1 MTSLVD
7 QLAHLPILLLITY
20 RPDYLPPWND
30 RSHTRQMTLSR
41 LSPEDSQRVVQAALP
56 NSQNAV
62 AIIQGIVSKAEGNP
76 FFLEEL
82 SRSVKEQGHAV
93 PLAVPDTAHAVL
105 MARLDRLSPAARHL
119 MQVAAVIGKEVPI
132 TWLAAMVNVSETDLE
147 QTLTDLL
154 NAEFLYEMQT
164 GSDPIYTFTH
174 ILTQE
179 AAYQSLLEQP
189 RQTVS
194 LADRR
199 TAIDSLSRCG
209 CGHP

>member
-1 MTSLVD
+1 LSHACGITSTDSAETQLNKVSWLLRSVGMNPANEAPYLLHLWARQGEATPLVKLPPNVIKDRLFATLRQLCARGCQRRPLVLEVEDLHWIDPSSEALMTSLVD

-82 SRSVKEQGHAV
+82 SRSVEEQGHAV

-105 MARLDRLSPAARHL
+105 MARLDRLSP
-119 MQVAAVIGKEVPI
+119 
-132 TWLAAMVNVSETDLE
+132 
-147 QTLTDLL
+147 
-154 NAEFLYEMQT
+154 
-164 GSDPIYTFTH
+164 
-174 ILTQE
+174 
-179 AAYQSLLEQP
+179 
-189 RQTVS
+189 
-194 LADRR
+194 
-199 TAIDSLSRCG
+199 
-209 CGHP
+209 